1 MEIFTWL
8 AKVTWWFDGEKT
20 TDYTLYY
27 GETLEEVAKQIDEDY
42 GKDSEEVTI
51 TIIKEGHFNFES
63 EELAKLIL
71 EEKE

>member
-8 AKVTWWFDGEKT
+8 ARVTWYFDDEKR
-20 TDYTLYY
+20 TDYSLYY

-42 GKDSEEVTI
+42 GKDCVEA
-51 TIIKEGHFNFES
+51 TIILIQEGHFNFENV
-63 EELAKLIL
+63 ELAKLIL

>member
-8 AKVTWWFDGEKT
+8 AKVTWWFDDEKCI
-20 TDYTLYY
+20 DYSLYY
-27 GETLEEVAKQIDEDY
+27 GKTLEEVAKQVDEDY
-42 GKDSEEVTI
+42 GEDCVEATI
-51 TIIKEGHFNFES
+51 IFIKEGHFSFES